1 MYDSG
6 ILTEKLISNVESEAD
21 ITVPIGS
28 DSWYRW
34 INAVEQFVYTEIFKE
49 YVKIVLDYSAYG
61 DEIKLSNLNEF
72 ATSTPEGCAAPTFD
86 DIIKVYA
93 DETELDRS
101 GVISKV
107 VFTDK
112 PLYYADY
119 NGNIVLN
126 TPDNTKEIT
135 VIYRIR
141 PKLKVENDGSNINL
155 PVEFADM
162 LAARMRAE
170 AYKIANED
178 GLSAKWMADYNTQLE
193 TLKVWAA
200 VRNER
205 YGE

>member
-6 ILTEKLISNVESEAD
+6 ISTANLIASVAGEAD
-21 ITVPIGS
+21 ITVPI
-28 DSWYRW
+28 DSAAWYRW

-61 DEIKLSNLNEF
+61 DELALSNLNKF
-72 ATSTPEGCAAPTFD
+72 ATSTPAGCAAPVFD

-93 DETELDRS
+93 DETELERS
-101 GVISKV
+101 GVISRV

-126 TPDNTKEIT
+126 PPENTKEIT

-141 PKLKVENDGSNINL
+141 PNLKAKDDESHINL
-155 PVEFADM
+155 PVEFVDM
-162 LAARMRAE
+162 LAARLRAE
-170 AYKIANED
+170 TYKIANED